1 MTEGINPLDYDK
13 PLSDVL
19 IEESNGGLDYAFECV
34 GTTHT
39 MVICKHM
46 INYASNTFIGNHRK
60 LRSE

>member
-34 GTTHT
+34 GTTQT
-39 MVICKHM
+39 MVIC
-46 INYASNTFIGNHRK
+46 
-60 LRSE
+60 